1 MGIWRERWRETA
13 RFVGTIFWLGVI
25 YLTSELIVWGFSRL
39 LAPSHLEFYASILA
53 MLSAFVVMTGASYL
67 FADVDIVY
75 QQHIMPKM
83 DLINANLGIGFSI
96 PICLTK
102 HSDILSSHDIV
113 RVFGAFVITNVASWI
128 GVLLTSA
135 SMVWVVNELTD
146 AIAPVFGRRRRRTL
160 LFKTSSALRSKPKVK
175 SVLAT
180 LMNPVLGTA
189 LLLIC
194 YTRSKA
200 ALKHGGLKEV
210 LETLSSGTPLY
221 ALLTSRV
228 TRKRLPKYAR
238 WISQVTNK
246 RLPKNRKDWFGA
258 GDLALSLLECGL
270 FTWGFKLYECRR
282 QLFSTKGF
290 TVTVVCV
297 GAAAANVF
305 LSVFI
310 AHSLAL
316 AAPESLAFSTRSTTL
331 ALSKPAITAV
341 GGNVAVNAM
350 IVVSNGILG
359 QLMFPFVLDRLG
371 VQRHPPNSNTREMA
385 VELQPVSRWSD
396 STEGETSGTAGEDNV
411 MTVAAGVTSGINS
424 AAMGVSY
431 MYETNSRA
439 APYTALSMVVFGVV
453 TVVLTTVEPFKAM
466 VTGIAKG

>member
-146 AIAPVFGRRRRRTL
+146 AIAPVFGRRRRRT
-160 LFKTSSALRSKPKVK
+160 
-175 SVLAT
+175 
-180 LMNPVLGTA
+180 
-189 LLLIC
+189 
-194 YTRSKA
+194 A

-221 ALLTSRV
+221 ALLTSRI

-385 VELQPVSRWSD
+385 VELQPVSRWSG

>member
-1 MGIWRERWRETA
+1 MQPPSPGAWLRSPRYPSAQPETHPTSPVLSTSGPRRPIGKLFSDNCAIILAFLGI
-13 RFVGTIFWLGVI
+13 
-25 YLTSELIVWGFSRL
+25 L
-39 LAPSHLEFYASILA
+39 LA
-53 MLSAFVVMTGASYL
+53 
-67 FADVDIVY
+67 
-75 QQHIMPKM
+75 
-83 DLINANLGIGFSI
+83 GIPVAAGTKDER
-96 PICLTK
+96 CL
-102 HSDILSSHDIV
+102 D
-113 RVFGAFVITNVASWI
+113 AFVIWFIWA
-128 GVLLTSA
+128 L
-135 SMVWVVNELTD
+135 MVRLQ
-146 AIAPVFGRRRRRTL
+146 L

-180 LMNPVLGTA
+180 LMNPVLGTT

-371 VQRHPPNSNTREMA
+371 VQRHPPNSNTREVA

-466 VTGIAKG
+466 VTRIAKG

>member
-135 SMVWVVNELTD
+135 SM
-146 AIAPVFGRRRRRTL
+146 
-160 LFKTSSALRSKPKVK
+160 
-175 SVLAT
+175 
-180 LMNPVLGTA
+180 
-189 LLLIC
+189 
-194 YTRSKA
+194 A